1 MRTYLFLYMEFKLNT
16 SLTDT
21 CLITPYYLKK
31 FQKLGINTI
40 EDLILYFPRRYNDFT
55 NLMPIAE
62 LAEGQ
67 VATIQGKILKIKS
80 ISIFRRHI
88 NITESIIEDDS
99 GSIKAIWFNQPYLAK
114 VLQEGMA
121 ISLSGKIERYKKGLQ
136 LSNPMYEKMDM
147 LGDLTHT
154 GRLVPVYSETAG
166 LTSRYI
172 RNLIKR
178 FLPFAK
184 EIRDILPLSIV
195 KQYDFLSYFEAV
207 SEIHFPENK
216 ESLERARHRLAF
228 EELLIL
234 QLASIKQK
242 RKWQKQ
248 KANSII
254 FDKELIQKFVKSLPF
269 KLTNA
274 QRLAAWDIL
283 RDLEKNYPMNR
294 LLLGDVGSGKTV
306 VAFIAALE
314 TVAKGFQAAFMAPT
328 EILASQ
334 HFINA
339 IKIFKEE
346 NLTIGLFTGSMAKIY
361 SANAGFPQE
370 ITKSAML
377 GKIANGQADLLIG
390 THSLIQKEVNFKR
403 LGLVII
409 DEQHRFGVRQRG
421 QFLFNLKK
429 QDEKEENGFIKLDKT
444 SALAPHI
451 LSMSATPIPRTLA
464 LAFYGT
470 MDISRIDEMPM
481 GRKKTITKI
490 VSPENRLKAY
500 DFIRR
505 QIQKGHQAFIVCP
518 RVEGSDMIP
527 LRLGQIE
534 ASETRA
540 ATREFK
546 RLAEKEF
553 KGLTLGLL
561 HGRLKSDIKETA
573 IRDFA
578 EGKIK
583 ILVSTSVVEVG
594 VDVPNAT
601 VMMIEGAEH
610 FGLAELHQ
618 FRGRVGRGLAE
629 SYCFLFTDSDSE
641 ETLERLSV
649 MEKSSDGFKLATEDL
664 RHRGPGE
671 FLGIGQIQ
679 SGFPMLKVASL
690 FDEKILKSAHKEAE
704 KILDNDFELKNYPLI
719 CQKLESY
726 KNIAVEK

>member
-1 MRTYLFLYMEFKLNT
+1 MPYSLN
-16 SLTDT
+16 SLLSDT
-21 CLITPYYLKK
+21 GFITPYYLKK

-55 NLMPIAE
+55 NLMPIAN
-62 LAEGQ
+62 LSAGQ

-88 NITESIIEDDS
+88 NITEAIIEDDS

-114 VLQEGMA
+114 LLEEGTA
-121 ISLSGKIERYKKGLQ
+121 VSLSGKIERYKKGIQ
-136 LSNPMYEKMDM
+136 ISNPMYEKMDA

-172 RNLIKR
+172 RNLIKK
-178 FLPFAK
+178 FLPIGK
-184 EIRDILPLSIV
+184 ETRDILPLFII
-195 KQYDFLSYFEAV
+195 KKYNFLSYFEAV

-228 EELLIL
+228 EELFII
-234 QLASIKQK
+234 QLASIRQK
-242 RKWQKQ
+242 RAWQKQ

-254 FDKELIQKFVKSLPF
+254 FDKELIRKFVKSLPF
-269 KLTNA
+269 KLTNG
-274 QRLAAWDIL
+274 QRMAAWEIL
-283 RDLEKNYPMNR
+283 KDLEKNYPMNR
-294 LLLGDVGSGKTV
+294 LLLGDVGSGKTA

-314 TVAKGFQAAFMAPT
+314 TAAKGFQTAFMAPT

-334 HFINA
+334 HFISA
-339 IKIFKEE
+339 IKTFKAE
-346 NLTIGLFTGSMAKIY
+346 NLTIGLFTGSVAKIY
-361 SANAGFPQE
+361 SENAGISRE

-377 GKIANGQADLLIG
+377 EKIANGQVEILIG
-390 THSLIQKEVNFKR
+390 THALIQKEVNFKR

-409 DEQHRFGVRQRG
+409 DEQHRFGTRQRG
-421 QFLFNLKK
+421 QFLFNVKK
-429 QDEKEENGFIKLDKT
+429 HSQVEEDGFIKFDKMP
-444 SALAPHI
+444 ALMPHI
-451 LSMSATPIPRTLA
+451 MSMSATPIPRTLA

-470 MDISRIDEMPM
+470 MDISRIDEMPL
-481 GRKKTITKI
+481 GRKKITTKI
-490 VSPENRLKAY
+490 VSPENRIKAY

-518 RVEGSDMIP
+518 RVEGSDM
-527 LRLGQIE
+527 
-534 ASETRA
+534 SETRA
-540 ATREFK
+540 ATKEFK

-553 KGLTLGLL
+553 KGLALGLL
-561 HGRLKSDIKETA
+561 HGRLKSDIKERA

-578 EGKIK
+578 DGKIK
-583 ILVSTSVVEVG
+583 IIVSTSVVEVG
-594 VDVPNAT
+594 VDVPRAT

-618 FRGRVGRGLAE
+618 FRGRVGRGTAE
-629 SYCFLFTDSDSE
+629 SYCFLFTDSASE
-641 ETLERLSV
+641 ETLERLAV
-649 MEKSSDGFKLATEDL
+649 MEKSSDGFKLAAEDL
-664 RHRGPGE
+664 KHRGPGE

-690 FDEKILKSAHKEAE
+690 FDEKLLKNAHEEAK
-704 KILDNDFELKNYPLI
+704 KILDSDFELKSYLLI
-719 CQKLESY
+719 SQKLAEY
-726 KNIAVEK
+726 KGKAVEK